1 MIKLP
6 HPRLHQLLTLLH
18 AEPLPQEE
26 LARRL
31 NVSTRTVR
39 TDVAT
44 LNELIATRGAHLI
57 HQRGSG
63 YQLKIY
69 NQELFEA
76 LLAAQEQESG
86 LPRTSRERVLHL
98 QILLLTAEQGIKL
111 DELADTWYLSRA
123 ALQGDM
129 AEVRER
135 LAHFGL
141 AIDSKPRQG
150 MRIQGGE
157 TAIRACLTQLLYQE
171 LLHSNPLQSLLP
183 NLCPSKTLEV
193 VGNHI
198 HEQLGRHQLRLA
210 DESLQQ
216 LAIYC
221 AVALLRQA
229 AGHELHQFT
238 SEDLTA
244 PLLAV
249 ARDIYGELPTLTPPG
264 EEEIAS
270 LAIQIQARLT
280 ADAPQLSPAM
290 AAESEQLVEHLL
302 TYIHQH
308 YPYDLRGDLQLRADL
323 QTHISAMLLRVKYQ
337 IGSHN
342 PLADHIKQY
351 YPLAYDITL
360 AAISE
365 WIRQTP
371 CRLTHH
377 EIGYLVIH
385 IGVGLER
392 HYDIGYTRRPQALLL
407 CDAGNATFRVLEARI
422 KREYPQ
428 LQLTML
434 ESVRDYEGLARIEQ
448 DFVISTVKAG
458 EKNVPVV
465 QVAPFPTQYQLEQLG
480 KLVLVDRTRPYLLDK
495 YFDADHFMVVA
506 EPLSQAALF
515 DRICSQLEAEDLVE
529 RGFRGSLQERERI
542 VSTMLGDGIALPHS
556 LGLLARRTLVY
567 TVLAPQGIDWGNGEI
582 ATLVFVL
589 AIAKADYEEA
599 MGLYDLFLALM
610 NEKASRSLLACRDY
624 AAFKALARSAP

>member
-1 MIKLP
+1 MTKLP
-6 HPRLHQLLTLLH
+6 HPRLHQLLTQLH
-18 AEPLPQEE
+18 AEALPQEE

-44 LNELIATRGAHLI
+44 LNELIATHGAHLI

-69 NQELFEA
+69 NQGLFDE
-76 LLAAQEQESG
+76 LLAAQEQETS

-98 QILLLTAEQGIKL
+98 QLLLLTAEQGIKL

-135 LAHFGL
+135 LTHFGL
-141 AIDSKPRQG
+141 SIESKPRLG
-150 MRIQGGE
+150 MRIQGEE
-157 TAIRACLTQLLYQE
+157 TAIRACLTQLLYREQTRN
-171 LLHSNPLQSLLP
+171 SPLQGLLP
-183 NLCPSKTLEV
+183 NLCPSKTLEII
-193 VGNHI
+193 GNRI
-198 HEQLGRHQLRLA
+198 HAQLGRHQLRLA

-216 LAIYC
+216 LTIYC

-229 AGHELHQFT
+229 AGHELLTFS

-244 PLLAV
+244 PLTAV
-249 ARDIYGELPTLTPPG
+249 ARDIYGELPTLTRPG
-264 EEEIAS
+264 EPEVNG
-270 LAIQIQARLT
+270 LAIQIQARLIT
-280 ADAPQLSPAM
+280 DTPQLSPAM
-290 AAESEQLVEHLL
+290 AAESAQLVEHLL
-302 TYIHQH
+302 EYIHQH
-308 YPYDLRGDLQLRADL
+308 YPYDLRHDSQLHNDLLA
-323 QTHISAMLLRVKYQ
+323 HISAMLLRIKYQ

-365 WIRQTP
+365 WIKQTP
-371 CRLTHH
+371 YHLTHH

-392 HYDIGYTRRPQALLL
+392 HYDIGYSRPSQALLL

-428 LQLTML
+428 LQLTSL

-448 DFVISTVKAG
+448 DFVISTVKVS

-465 QVAPFPTQYQLEQLG
+465 QVTPFPAQYQLEQLG

-495 YFDADHFMVVA
+495 YFDADHFMVVT

-515 DRICSQLEAEDLVE
+515 DRICSQLEVEDLVE
-529 RGFRGSLQERERI
+529 NGFRGSLQEREHI

-567 TVLAPQGIDWGNGEI
+567 TVLAPQGIDWGNGET
-582 ATLVFVL
+582 ATLIFLL

-599 MGLYDLFLALM
+599 MGLYDLFLTLM
-610 NEKASRSLLACRDY
+610 NEKASKNLLACRSF
-624 AAFKALARSAP
+624 AGFKALARTGS

>member
-1 MIKLP
+1 MTKLP
-6 HPRLHQLLTLLH
+6 HPRLQQLLALLH

-44 LNELIATRGAHLI
+44 LNELITTRGAHLI

-69 NQELFEA
+69 IQELFEA

-141 AIDSKPRQG
+141 IIDSKPRVG
-150 MRIQGGE
+150 MRIAGSE
-157 TAIRACLTQLLYQE
+157 MAIRACLTQLLCQE
-171 LLHSNPLQSLLP
+171 LLHQHPLQSLLP
-183 NLCPSKTLEV
+183 TLCPSKTLEV

-216 LAIYC
+216 VTVYC

-229 AGHELHQFT
+229 SGHELRQFASDDIT
-238 SEDLTA
+238 P
-244 PLLAV
+244 PLAVV

-264 EEEIAS
+264 EEEIAC

-302 TYIHQH
+302 AYIHQH

-371 CRLTHH
+371 YRLTHH

-495 YFDADHFMVVA
+495 YFDADHFMVVT

-515 DRICSQLEAEDLVE
+515 DRICSQLETEDLVE
-529 RGFRGSLQERERI
+529 SGFRGSLQERERI

-567 TVLAPQGIDWGNGEI
+567 TVLAPQGIDWGNGES

-610 NEKASRSLLACRDY
+610 NEKASRSLLACRDF
-624 AAFKALARSAP
+624 AAFKTLARSAP

>member
-6 HPRLHQLLTLLH
+6 HPRLHQLLSQLH
-18 AEPLPQEE
+18 TQPLPQEE

-44 LNELIATRGAHLI
+44 LNELIANHGAHLV

-69 NQELFEA
+69 NQGLFDT
-76 LLAAQEQESG
+76 LMAAQGQDSG
-86 LPRTSRERVLHL
+86 LPRTSRERVVHL
-98 QILLLTAEQGIKL
+98 QILLLTAEQGVKL
-111 DELADTWYLSRA
+111 DDLADTWYLSRT

-129 AEVRER
+129 VEVREQ

-141 AIDSKPRQG
+141 TVESKPRVG
-150 MRIQGGE
+150 MRVQGGE
-157 TAIRACLTQLLYQE
+157 TAIRAGLTQLLGQE
-171 LLHSNPLQSLLP
+171 WASNHSLQSLLP
-183 NLCPSKTLEV
+183 TLCPSKTLEV

-198 HEQLGRHQLRLA
+198 HQQLSNHHLRLA
-210 DESLQQ
+210 DESLHQ
-216 LAIYC
+216 LTVYC
-221 AVALLRQA
+221 AVSLLRQA
-229 AGHELHQFT
+229 AGHDLQQF
-238 SEDLTA
+238 SCEDLT
-244 PLLAV
+244 PSLLAV
-249 ARDIYGELPTLTPPG
+249 ARDIYGVMPTLTPPN
-264 EEEIAS
+264 EAEIAC

-280 ADAPQLSPAM
+280 TDATQLSPAT
-290 AAESEQLVEHLL
+290 AAESRQLVEHLL
-302 TYIHQH
+302 AYIHQH

-365 WIRQTP
+365 WIKQTP
-371 CRLTHH
+371 YRLTHH

-392 HYDIGYTRRPQALLL
+392 HYDIGYTRRPQALLI
-407 CDAGNATFRVLEARI
+407 CDAGNATFRALEARI
-422 KREYPQ
+422 SREYPQ

-434 ESVRDYEGLARIEQ
+434 ESVRDYEVLAQIEQ
-448 DFVISTVKAG
+448 DFVISTVNVS
-458 EKNVPVV
+458 EKTAPVV
-465 QVAPFPTQYQLEQLG
+465 QLDPFPTQYQLEQLG
-480 KLVLVDRTRPYLLDK
+480 KLVLIDRTRPYMLDK
-495 YFDADHFMVVA
+495 YFDADHFMVVE
-506 EPLSQAALF
+506 EPLTQAALF
-515 DRICSQLEAEDLVE
+515 ARICDQLESEELVE
-529 RGFRGSLQERERI
+529 CGFRASLQERERI
-542 VSTMLGDGIALPHS
+542 VSTLLGDGIALPHS

-567 TVLAPQGIDWGNGEI
+567 TVLAPQGIDWGNGETASLI
-582 ATLVFVL
+582 FLL
-589 AIAKADYEEA
+589 AISKADYEEA

-610 NEKASRSLLACRDY
+610 NEKASKHLLACHDF
-624 AAFKALARSAP
+624 ASFKTLARAAP

>member
-6 HPRLHQLLTLLH
+6 HPRLHQLLTQLH
-18 AEPLPQEE
+18 AAPLPQEE

-44 LNELIATRGAHLI
+44 LNELIANHGAHLI

-69 NQELFEA
+69 NQGLFDR
-76 LLAAQEQESG
+76 LLAAQEQECT

-111 DELADTWYLSRA
+111 DDLADTWYLSRT

-129 AEVRER
+129 AEVREQLGHFR
-135 LAHFGL
+135 LSVE
-141 AIDSKPRQG
+141 SKPRQG
-150 MRIQGGE
+150 MRIQGCE

-171 LLHSNPLQSLLP
+171 LLHSTQLQSLLP
-183 NLCPSKTLEV
+183 NICPSKTMEV

-198 HEQLGRHQLRLA
+198 HAQLARYQLRLA

-216 LAIYC
+216 LTIYC

-229 AGHELHQFT
+229 SGHELHQFT
-238 SEDLTA
+238 SEDLTT
-244 PLLAV
+244 PLLEA
-249 ARDIYGELPTLTPPG
+249 ARDIYTELPTLTSPTDG
-264 EEEIAS
+264 EIAS
-270 LAIQIQARLT
+270 LAIQIQARLM
-280 ADAPQLSPAM
+280 ADSPSLSPVM
-290 AAESEQLVEHLL
+290 AVESEQLVTHLL

-308 YPYDLRGDLQLRADL
+308 YPYDLRGDQQLRADL
-323 QTHISAMLLRVKYQ
+323 QSHISAMLLRVKYQ

-365 WIRQTP
+365 WFKQTP
-371 CRLTHH
+371 YRLTHH

-392 HYDIGYTRRPQALLL
+392 NYDIGYTRRPQALLL
-407 CDAGNATFRVLEARI
+407 CDSGNATFRVLEARI
-422 KREYPQ
+422 RREYPQ
-428 LQLTML
+428 LQLTTL
-434 ESVRDYEGLARIEQ
+434 ESVRDYEGLAHIEQ
-448 DFVISTVKAG
+448 DFVISTVKVS
-458 EKNVPVV
+458 EKGGPVV
-465 QVAPFPTQYQLEQLG
+465 QVDPFPTQYQLEQLG
-480 KLVLVDRTRPYLLDK
+480 KLVLIDRTRPYMLDK
-495 YFDADHFMVVA
+495 YFDANHFMVVS
-506 EPLSQAALF
+506 EPLSQHQLF
-515 DRICSQLEAEDLVE
+515 TQVCDQLEDEGLVE
-529 RGFRGSLQERERI
+529 QDFRTSLQERESI
-542 VSTMLGDGIALPHS
+542 VSTMLGEGIALPHS

-567 TVLAPQGIDWGNGEI
+567 TVLAPQGIEWGNGEV
-582 ATLVFVL
+582 ATLIFVL
-589 AIAKADYEEA
+589 AISKADYEEA

-610 NEKASRSLLACRDY
+610 NEKANRNLLACRDF
-624 AAFKALARSAP
+624 ASFKALARTGS

>member
-6 HPRLHQLLTLLH
+6 HPRLHQLLTQLH

-44 LNELIATRGAHLI
+44 LNELIATHGAHLI

-69 NQELFEA
+69 NQGLFDG
-76 LLAAQEQESG
+76 LLAAQEQESA

-111 DELADTWYLSRA
+111 DDLADTWYLSRT

-129 AEVRER
+129 AEVREQLGHFR
-135 LAHFGL
+135 LGVE
-141 AIDSKPRQG
+141 SKPRLG
-150 MRIQGGE
+150 MRIHGDE

-171 LLHSNPLQSLLP
+171 LLHNTQLQSLLP
-183 NLCPSKTLEV
+183 NLCPSKTMEV

-198 HEQLGRHQLRLA
+198 HAQLARHQLRLA

-216 LAIYC
+216 LTIYC

-229 AGHELHQFT
+229 SGHDLHHFA
-238 SEDLTA
+238 SEDLTTQ
-244 PLLAV
+244 LLAV
-249 ARDIYGELPTLTPPG
+249 ARDIYAELPTLTPPTDD
-264 EEEIAS
+264 EIAG
-270 LAIQIQARLT
+270 LAIQIQARLI
-280 ADAPQLSPAM
+280 ADSPSLSPAM
-290 AAESEQLVEHLL
+290 AAESAQLVEHLL
-302 TYIHQH
+302 CYIHQH
-308 YPYDLRGDLQLRADL
+308 YPYDLRGDQQLRADL
-323 QTHISAMLLRVKYQ
+323 QSHISAMLLRVKYQ
-337 IGSHN
+337 IGNHN

-360 AAISE
+360 AAISA
-365 WIRQTP
+365 WIKQTP
-371 CRLTHH
+371 YRLTHH

-422 KREYPQ
+422 RREYPQ

-434 ESVRDYEGLARIEQ
+434 ESVRDYEGLAQIEQ
-448 DFVISTVKAG
+448 DFVISTIKVN
-458 EKNVPVV
+458 EKSAPVV
-465 QVAPFPTQYQLEQLG
+465 QVDPFPTQYQLEQLG
-480 KLVLVDRTRPYLLDK
+480 KLVLIDRTRPYMLDK
-495 YFDADHFMVVA
+495 YFDADHFMVVN
-506 EPLSQAALF
+506 EPLSQRQLF
-515 DRICSQLEAEDLVE
+515 ARVCDQLEHEGLVE
-529 RGFRGSLQERERI
+529 QDFRASLQERESI
-542 VSTMLGDGIALPHS
+542 VSTMLGEGIALPHS

-567 TVLAPQGIDWGNGEI
+567 TVLAPQGIDWDNGEI
-582 ATLVFVL
+582 ATLIFVL
-589 AIAKADYEEA
+589 AISKADYEEA

-610 NEKASRSLLACRDY
+610 NEKASKNLLAFRDF
-624 AAFKALARSAP
+624 ASFKALARTGS

>member
-1 MIKLP
+1 MTKLP
-6 HPRLHQLLTLLH
+6 HPRLHQLLTQLH

-44 LNELIATRGAHLI
+44 LNELIATHGAHLI

-69 NQELFEA
+69 NQGLFDE
-76 LLAAQEQESG
+76 LLAAQEQESS

-141 AIDSKPRQG
+141 LIDSKPRLG

-171 LLHSNPLQSLLP
+171 LLHNNQLQSLLP

-198 HEQLGRHQLRLA
+198 HAQLSRHQLRLA

-216 LAIYC
+216 LTIYC

-229 AGHELHQFT
+229 AGHELRQFA
-238 SEDLTA
+238 SEDITETLA
-244 PLLAV
+244 AV
-249 ARDIYGELPTLTPPG
+249 ASDIYAELPTLMPPG
-264 EEEIAS
+264 EEEIAC

-280 ADAPQLSPAM
+280 ADTPRLSPAM

-302 TYIHQH
+302 AYIHQH
-308 YPYDLRGDLQLRADL
+308 YPYDLRDDLQLRADL

-365 WIRQTP
+365 WIKQTP
-371 CRLTHH
+371 YRLTHH

-407 CDAGNATFRVLEARI
+407 CDAGNATFRVLEVRI

-428 LQLTML
+428 LQLASL
-434 ESVRDYEGLARIEQ
+434 ESVRDYEGLTRIEQ
-448 DFVISTVKAG
+448 DFVISTVKVS

-480 KLVLVDRTRPYLLDK
+480 KLVLIDRTRPYLLDK
-495 YFDADHFMVVA
+495 YFDADHFMVVN
-506 EPLSQAALF
+506 EPLNQSQLF
-515 DRICSQLEAEDLVE
+515 ARICDQLEQEDLVE
-529 RGFRGSLQERERI
+529 AGFRSSLHERERI
-542 VSTMLGDGIALPHS
+542 VSTLLGEGIALPHS

-567 TVLAPQGIDWGNGEI
+567 TVLAPQGIDWGNGET
-582 ATLVFVL
+582 ATLIFVL
-589 AIAKADYEEA
+589 AISKADYEEA

-610 NEKASRSLLACRDY
+610 NEKASKNLLACRDF
-624 AAFKALARSAP
+624 ASFKGLARTGS

>member
-1 MIKLP
+1 MTKLP

-44 LNELIATRGAHLI
+44 LNELIATHGAHLI
-57 HQRGSG
+57 HQRGCG

-69 NQELFEA
+69 NQGLFDE
-76 LLAAQEQESG
+76 LLAAQEQESS

-98 QILLLTAEQGIKL
+98 QLLLLTAEQGIKL

-141 AIDSKPRQG
+141 NIDSKPRLG
-150 MRIQGGE
+150 MRIQGEE
-157 TAIRACLTQLLYQE
+157 TAIRACLTQLLYREQTRN
-171 LLHSNPLQSLLP
+171 HPLQGLLP
-183 NLCPSKTLEV
+183 NLCPSKTREV
-193 VGNHI
+193 IGNRI
-198 HEQLGRHQLRLA
+198 HAQLGHHQLRLA

-216 LAIYC
+216 LTIYC

-229 AGHELHQFT
+229 SGHELLAFC

-244 PLLAV
+244 PLTAV
-249 ARDIYGELPTLTPPG
+249 ARDIYEELPTLMPPG
-264 EEEIAS
+264 DPEVSA
-270 LAIQIQARLT
+270 LAIQIQARLI
-280 ADAPQLSPAM
+280 ADTPHLSAAM
-290 AAESEQLVEHLL
+290 AAESAQLVEHLL
-302 TYIHQH
+302 DYIHQH
-308 YPYDLRGDLQLRADL
+308 YPYDLRHDGQLRADL
-323 QTHISAMLLRVKYQ
+323 LTHISAMLLRIKYQ
-337 IGSHN
+337 VGSHN

-360 AAISE
+360 AAISQ

-371 CRLTHH
+371 YHLTHH

-392 HYDIGYTRRPQALLL
+392 HHDIGYSRPPQALLL

-428 LQLTML
+428 LQLTSL
-434 ESVRDYEGLARIEQ
+434 ESVRDYEGLGRIEQ
-448 DFVISTVKAG
+448 DFVISTVKVS

-465 QVAPFPTQYQLEQLG
+465 QMAPFPTQYQLEQLG
-480 KLVLVDRTRPYLLDK
+480 KLVLIDRTRPYLVDK
-495 YFDADHFMVVA
+495 YFDADHFMVVS
-506 EPLSQAALF
+506 EPLSQAQLF
-515 DRICSQLEAEDLVE
+515 ARICDQLEAEELVE
-529 RGFRGSLQERERI
+529 SGFRNSLHEREHI

-567 TVLAPQGIDWGNGEI
+567 TVLAPQGIDWGNGET
-582 ATLVFVL
+582 ATLIFVL

-610 NEKASRSLLACRDY
+610 NEKASRNLLACRDF
-624 AAFKALARSAP
+624 AGFKALARAGS

>member
-6 HPRLHQLLTLLH
+6 HPRLQQLLTLLH

-63 YQLKIY
+63 YQLKLY
-69 NQELFEA
+69 NQGLFEA

-129 AEVRER
+129 TEVRER
-135 LAHFGL
+135 LTHFGL
-141 AIDSKPRQG
+141 AIDSRPRLG

-157 TAIRACLTQLLYQE
+157 TAIRACLTQLLCQE
-171 LLHSNPLQSLLP
+171 LLHRHPLQSLLP
-183 NLCPSKTLEV
+183 TICPSKTLEV

-216 LAIYC
+216 VTVYC

-229 AGHELHQFT
+229 SGHELRQFASDDIT
-238 SEDLTA
+238 P
-244 PLLAV
+244 PLAVV
-249 ARDIYGELPTLTPPG
+249 ARDIYAELPTLTSPG
-264 EEEIAS
+264 QEEIAC

-280 ADAPQLSPAM
+280 AETPLLSPAM
-290 AAESEQLVEHLL
+290 AAESEQLTAHLL
-302 TYIHQH
+302 GYIHQH
-308 YPYDLRGDLQLRADL
+308 YPYDLRGDPQLRADL
-323 QTHISAMLLRVKYQ
+323 QTHIGAMLLRVKYQ
-337 IGSHN
+337 I
-342 PLADHIKQY
+342 
-351 YPLAYDITL
+351 
-360 AAISE
+360 
-365 WIRQTP
+365 
-371 CRLTHH
+371 
-377 EIGYLVIH
+377 
-385 IGVGLER
+385 
-392 HYDIGYTRRPQALLL
+392 
-407 CDAGNATFRVLEARI
+407 
-422 KREYPQ
+422 
-428 LQLTML
+428 
-434 ESVRDYEGLARIEQ
+434 
-448 DFVISTVKAG
+448 
-458 EKNVPVV
+458 
-465 QVAPFPTQYQLEQLG
+465 
-480 KLVLVDRTRPYLLDK
+480 
-495 YFDADHFMVVA
+495 DADHFMVVT

-529 RGFRGSLQERERI
+529 SGFRGSLQERERI

-567 TVLAPQGIDWGNGEI
+567 TVLAPQGIDWGNGES
-582 ATLVFVL
+582 ATLIFVL

-610 NEKASRSLLACRDY
+610 NEKARRSLLACRDF

>member
-1 MIKLP
+1 MTKLP
-6 HPRLHQLLTLLH
+6 HPRLQQLLALLH

-69 NQELFEA
+69 NQGLFDA
-76 LLAAQEQESG
+76 LLAAQGQESP

-98 QILLLTAEQGIKL
+98 QVLLLTAEQGIKL

-129 AEVRER
+129 TEVRER

-141 AIDSKPRQG
+141 TIDSKPRVG
-150 MRIQGGE
+150 MRIAGSE
-157 TAIRACLTQLLYQE
+157 MAIRACLTQLLCQE
-171 LLHSNPLQSLLP
+171 LLHQHPLQSLLP
-183 NLCPSKTLEV
+183 TLCPSKTLEV

-216 LAIYC
+216 VIVYC
-221 AVALLRQA
+221 AVALLHQA
-229 AGHELHQFT
+229 SGHELRQFASDDIT
-238 SEDLTA
+238 P
-244 PLLAV
+244 PLAVV
-249 ARDIYGELPTLTPPG
+249 ARDIYAELPTLTSPG
-264 EEEIAS
+264 QEEIAC

-280 ADAPQLSPAM
+280 AETPLLSPAM
-290 AAESEQLVEHLL
+290 AAESEQLTAHLL
-302 TYIHQH
+302 GYIHQH
-308 YPYDLRGDLQLRADL
+308 YPYDLRGDPQLRADL
-323 QTHISAMLLRVKYQ
+323 QTHIGAMLLRVKYQ

-371 CRLTHH
+371 YRLTHH

-422 KREYPQ
+422 RREYPQ
-428 LQLTML
+428 LQLTTL

-448 DFVISTVKAG
+448 DFVISTLKVS
-458 EKNVPVV
+458 EKNAPVV
-465 QVAPFPTQYQLEQLG
+465 QVSPFPTQYQLEQLG

-495 YFDADHFMVVA
+495 YFDADHFMVLD
-506 EPLSQAALF
+506 EPISQGVLF
-515 DRICSQLEAEDLVE
+515 DRICSQLEAEDLVQS
-529 RGFRGSLQERERI
+529 GFRGSLQERERI
-542 VSTMLGDGIALPHS
+542 VSTLLGDGIALPHS

-567 TVLAPQGIDWGNGEI
+567 TVLAPQGIDWGNGES
-582 ATLVFVL
+582 ATLIFVL

-610 NEKASRSLLACRDY
+610 NEKASRSLLACRDF
-624 AAFKALARSAP
+624 AAFKTLARSAP

>member
-1 MIKLP
+1 
-6 HPRLHQLLTLLH
+6 
-18 AEPLPQEE
+18 
-26 LARRL
+26 
-31 NVSTRTVR
+31 
-39 TDVAT
+39 
-44 LNELIATRGAHLI
+44 
-57 HQRGSG
+57 
-63 YQLKIY
+63 
-69 NQELFEA
+69 A
-76 LLAAQEQESG
+76 LLAAQGQDSG

-129 AEVRER
+129 AEVREQLSHFR
-135 LAHFGL
+135 LSVE
-141 AIDSKPRQG
+141 SKPRLG
-150 MRIQGGE
+150 MRIQGEE

-171 LLHSNPLQSLLP
+171 LLHNNQLQTLLP
-183 NLCPSKTLEV
+183 NLCPSKTMEV

-198 HEQLGRHQLRLA
+198 HAQLARHQLRLA

-229 AGHELHQFT
+229 SGHELRHFA
-238 SEDLTA
+238 SEDLTL

-249 ARDIYGELPTLTPPG
+249 SRDIYAVLPTLTPPV
-264 EEEIAS
+264 EDEIAG
-270 LAIQIQARLT
+270 LAIQIQARLI
-280 ADAPQLSPAM
+280 ADTPQLSPAM

-308 YPYDLRGDLQLRADL
+308 YPYDLRDDQQLRADL

-337 IGSHN
+337 IGNHN

-365 WIRQTP
+365 WIKQTP
-371 CRLTHH
+371 YRLTHH

-428 LQLTML
+428 LQLTTL
-434 ESVRDYEGLARIEQ
+434 ESVRDYEGLAQIAQ
-448 DFVISTVKAG
+448 DFVISTVKVN
-458 EKNVPVV
+458 EKNAPVV
-465 QVAPFPTQYQLEQLG
+465 LVAPFPTQYQLEQLG
-480 KLVLVDRTRPYLLDK
+480 KLVLIDRTRPYMLDK
-495 YFDADHFMVVA
+495 YFDADHFMVVK
-506 EPLSQAALF
+506 EPLTQAELF
-515 DRICSQLEAEDLVE
+515 ARICDQLEAEDLVE
-529 RGFRGSLQERERI
+529 SGFRASLQERERI
-542 VSTMLGDGIALPHS
+542 VSTMLGEGIALPHS
-556 LGLLARRTLVY
+556 
-567 TVLAPQGIDWGNGEI
+567 
-582 ATLVFVL
+582 
-589 AIAKADYEEA
+589 
-599 MGLYDLFLALM
+599 
-610 NEKASRSLLACRDY
+610 
-624 AAFKALARSAP
+624 

>member
-1 MIKLP
+1 MTKLP

-44 LNELIATRGAHLI
+44 LNELIATHGGHLI
-57 HQRGSG
+57 HQRGCG

-69 NQELFEA
+69 NQGLFDE
-76 LLAAQEQESG
+76 LLAAQEQESS

-98 QILLLTAEQGIKL
+98 QLLLLTAEQGIKL

-141 AIDSKPRQG
+141 GIDSKPRLG
-150 MRIQGGE
+150 MRIQGEE
-157 TAIRACLTQLLYQE
+157 TAIRACLTQLLYREQTRN
-171 LLHSNPLQSLLP
+171 HPLQGLLP
-183 NLCPSKTLEV
+183 NLCPSKTREV
-193 VGNHI
+193 IGNRI
-198 HEQLGRHQLRLA
+198 HAQLGHHQLRLA

-216 LAIYC
+216 LTIYC

-229 AGHELHQFT
+229 AGHELLAFS

-244 PLLAV
+244 PLAAV
-249 ARDIYGELPTLTPPG
+249 ARDIYAELPTLTPPG
-264 EEEIAS
+264 EQEIIC
-270 LAIQIQARLT
+270 LAIQIQARLI
-280 ADAPQLSPAM
+280 ADTPQLSPTM
-290 AAESEQLVEHLL
+290 AAESAQLVAHLL
-302 TYIHQH
+302 DYIHQH
-308 YPYDLRGDLQLRADL
+308 YPYDLRHDSQLHSDLL
-323 QTHISAMLLRVKYQ
+323 THISAMLLRIKYQ

-342 PLADHIKQY
+342 PLAEHIRQY

-365 WIRQTP
+365 WIKQTP
-371 CRLTHH
+371 YHLTHH

-392 HYDIGYTRRPQALLL
+392 HYDIGYSRPPQALLL

-428 LQLTML
+428 LQLSSL
-434 ESVRDYEGLARIEQ
+434 ESVRDYESLPRIAQ
-448 DFVISTVKAG
+448 DFVISTVKVS
-458 EKNVPVV
+458 EKNAPVV

-480 KLVLVDRTRPYLLDK
+480 KLVLIDRTRPYLLDK
-495 YFDADHFMVVA
+495 YFDAEHFMVVD
-506 EPLSQAALF
+506 EPLSQASLF
-515 DRICSQLEAEDLVE
+515 ARICDRLEREDLVE
-529 RGFRGSLQERERI
+529 EAFRGSLHERERI

-567 TVLAPQGIDWGNGEI
+567 TVLAPQGIEWGNGET
-582 ATLVFVL
+582 ATLIFAL

-610 NEKASRSLLACRDY
+610 NEKASKNLLACRDF
-624 AAFKALARSAP
+624 ASFKALARTGS

>member
-6 HPRLHQLLTLLH
+6 HPRLQQLLTLLH

-63 YQLKIY
+63 YQLKLY
-69 NQELFEA
+69 NQGLFEA

-129 AEVRER
+129 TEVRER

-141 AIDSKPRQG
+141 AIDSRPRLG

-157 TAIRACLTQLLYQE
+157 TAIRACLTQLLCQE
-171 LLHSNPLQSLLP
+171 LLHRHPLQSLLP
-183 NLCPSKTLEV
+183 TICPSKTLEV

-216 LAIYC
+216 VTVYC

-229 AGHELHQFT
+229 SGHELRQFASDDIT
-238 SEDLTA
+238 PALA
-244 PLLAV
+244 AV
-249 ARDIYGELPTLTPPG
+249 ARDIYAELPTLTPPG
-264 EEEIAS
+264 QEEIAF

-280 ADAPQLSPAM
+280 AETPLLSPAM
-290 AAESEQLVEHLL
+290 AAEIEQLVVHLL
-302 TYIHQH
+302 DYIHQH
-308 YPYDLRGDLQLRADL
+308 YPYDLRGDPQLRADL
-323 QTHISAMLLRVKYQ
+323 QTHIGAMLLRVKYQ

-371 CRLTHH
+371 YRLTHH

-392 HYDIGYTRRPQALLL
+392 HHDIGYTRRPQALLL

-422 KREYPQ
+422 RREYPQ
-428 LQLTML
+428 LQLTTL
-434 ESVRDYEGLARIEQ
+434 ESVRDYEGLMRVEQ
-448 DFVISTVKAG
+448 DFVISTVKVS
-458 EKNVPVV
+458 EKNAPVV

-495 YFDADHFMVVA
+495 YFDADHFMVLD

-529 RGFRGSLQERERI
+529 TGFRGSLQERERI
-542 VSTMLGDGIALPHS
+542 VSTLLGDGIALPHS

-567 TVLAPQGIDWGNGEI
+567 TVLAPQGGVT
-582 ATLVFVL
+582 AR
-589 AIAKADYEEA
+589 
-599 MGLYDLFLALM
+599 ALPSSSCWPSPRRIM
-610 NEKASRSLLACRDY
+610 RKPWDFMIC
-624 AAFKALARSAP
+624 FWH

>member
-1 MIKLP
+1 MTKLP
-6 HPRLHQLLTLLH
+6 HPRLHQLLTQLH
-18 AEPLPQEE
+18 AEALPQEE

-44 LNELIATRGAHLI
+44 LNELIATHGAHLI

-69 NQELFEA
+69 NQGLFDE
-76 LLAAQEQESG
+76 LLAAQEQEAS

-98 QILLLTAEQGIKL
+98 QLLLLTAEQGIKL

-135 LAHFGL
+135 LIHFGL
-141 AIDSKPRQG
+141 NIDSKPRLG
-150 MRIQGGE
+150 MRIQGEE
-157 TAIRACLTQLLYQE
+157 TAIRACLTQLLYREQ
-171 LLHSNPLQSLLP
+171 SRNSPLQGLLP

-193 VGNHI
+193 IGNRI
-198 HEQLGRHQLRLA
+198 HAQLGRHQLRLA

-216 LAIYC
+216 LTIYC

-229 AGHELHQFT
+229 AGHELLTFS

-244 PLLAV
+244 PLTAV
-249 ARDIYGELPTLTPPG
+249 ARDIYDELPTLTAPG
-264 EEEIAS
+264 EPELLC
-270 LAIQIQARLT
+270 LAIQIQARLI
-280 ADAPQLSPAM
+280 ADTPQLSPTM
-290 AAESEQLVEHLL
+290 TAESAHLVAHLL
-302 TYIHQH
+302 DYIHEH
-308 YPYDLRGDLQLRADL
+308 YPYDLRHDDQLHADL
-323 QTHISAMLLRVKYQ
+323 LTHISAMLLRIKYQ
-337 IGSHN
+337 IGTDN

-371 CRLTHH
+371 YHLTHH

-392 HYDIGYTRRPQALLL
+392 HYDIGYSRPPQALLL

-428 LQLTML
+428 LQLTSL
-434 ESVRDYEGLARIEQ
+434 ESVRDYEGLSRIEQ
-448 DFVISTVKAG
+448 DFVISTVKVS

-465 QVAPFPTQYQLEQLG
+465 QVAPFPAQYQLEQLG

-495 YFDADHFMVVA
+495 YFDADHFMVID
-506 EPLSQAALF
+506 EPISQSALF
-515 DRICSQLEAEDLVE
+515 TRVCDQLEREEQVE
-529 RGFRGSLQERERI
+529 TGFRGSLQERERI

-567 TVLAPQGIDWGNGEI
+567 TVLAPQGIDWGNGET
-582 ATLVFVL
+582 ATLIFLL

-610 NEKASRSLLACRDY
+610 NEKASKNLLACRSF
-624 AAFKALARSAP
+624 AGFKALARTGA

>member
-6 HPRLHQLLTLLH
+6 HPRLHQLLTQLH

-44 LNELIATRGAHLI
+44 LNELIATQGAHLI
-57 HQRGSG
+57 HQRGTG

-69 NQELFEA
+69 NQGLFDA
-76 LLAAQEQESG
+76 LLAAQEQESS

-129 AEVRER
+129 AQVRER

-141 AIDSKPRQG
+141 TIESKPRLG
-150 MRIQGGE
+150 MRIQGSE
-157 TAIRACLTQLLYQE
+157 TAIRACLTQLLCQE
-171 LLHSNPLQSLLP
+171 LLHNHPLQSLLP
-183 NLCPSKTLEV
+183 TLCPSKTLEV

-198 HEQLGRHQLRLA
+198 HDQLGRHQLRLA

-229 AGHELHQFT
+229 AGHELRQFASDDIT
-238 SEDLTA
+238 QTLA
-244 PLLAV
+244 AV
-249 ARDIYGELPTLTPPG
+249 ARDIYAELPTLTPPG
-264 EEEIAS
+264 EEEIAC

-280 ADAPQLSPAM
+280 ADTPQLSPAM

-308 YPYDLRGDLQLRADL
+308 YPYDLRADPQLRADL
-323 QTHISAMLLRVKYQ
+323 QTHIGAMLLRVKYQ

-371 CRLTHH
+371 YRLTHH

-392 HYDIGYTRRPQALLL
+392 HYDIGYTRRPQAMLL

-422 KREYPQ
+422 RREYPQ
-428 LQLTML
+428 LQLTTL
-434 ESVRDYEGLARIEQ
+434 ESVRDYEGLARVEQ
-448 DFVISTVKAG
+448 DFVISTLKVS

-480 KLVLVDRTRPYLLDK
+480 KLVLIDRTRPYLLDK
-495 YFDADHFMVVA
+495 YFDADHFMVLD

-515 DRICSQLEAEDLVE
+515 DRICSQLESEDLVE
-529 RGFRGSLQERERI
+529 SGFRGSLQERERI
-542 VSTMLGDGIALPHS
+542 VSTLLGEGIALPHS

-567 TVLAPQGIDWGNGEI
+567 TVLAPQGIDWGNGET
-582 ATLVFVL
+582 ATLIFVL
-589 AIAKADYEEA
+589 AISKADYEEA

-610 NEKASRSLLACRDY
+610 NEKASRALLACRDFCD
-624 AAFKALARSAP
+624 FKALARAGS

>member
-1 MIKLP
+1 MLKLP
-6 HPRLHQLLTLLH
+6 HPRLHQLLTQLH
-18 AEPLPQEE
+18 AEPMPQEE

-44 LNELIATRGAHLI
+44 LNELIATHGGHLI

-69 NQELFEA
+69 NQGLFDA

-98 QILLLTAEQGIKL
+98 QLLLLTAEQGIKL
-111 DELADTWYLSRA
+111 EELAETWYLSRA

-129 AEVRER
+129 AQVRER

-141 AIDSKPRQG
+141 NIDSKPRLG
-150 MRIQGGE
+150 MRIQGEE
-157 TAIRACLTQLLYQE
+157 TAIRACLTQLLYREQTR
-171 LLHSNPLQSLLP
+171 NGPLQGLLP

-193 VGNHI
+193 IGNRI
-198 HEQLGRHQLRLA
+198 HAQLGRHQLRLA

-216 LAIYC
+216 LTIYC

-229 AGHELHQFT
+229 SGHELLTFC

-244 PLLAV
+244 PLKAV
-249 ARDIYGELPTLTPPG
+249 ARDIYEELPTLTPQG
-264 EEEIAS
+264 EPEVSA
-270 LAIQIQARLT
+270 LAIQIQARLI
-280 ADAPQLSPAM
+280 ADTPHLSAAM
-290 AAESEQLVEHLL
+290 AAESAQLVEHLL
-302 TYIHQH
+302 DYIHQH
-308 YPYDLRGDLQLRADL
+308 YPYDLRHDGQLRADL
-323 QTHISAMLLRVKYQ
+323 LTHISAMLLRIKYQ
-337 IGSHN
+337 VGSHN

-360 AAISE
+360 AAISQ

-371 CRLTHH
+371 YHLTHH

-392 HYDIGYTRRPQALLL
+392 HHDIGYSRPPQALLL

-428 LQLTML
+428 LQLTSL
-434 ESVRDYEGLARIEQ
+434 ESVRDYEGLGRIEQ
-448 DFVISTVKAG
+448 DFVISTVKVS

-465 QVAPFPTQYQLEQLG
+465 QMAPFPTQYQLEQLG
-480 KLVLVDRTRPYLLDK
+480 KLVLIDRTRPYLVDK
-495 YFDADHFMVVA
+495 YFDADHFMVVS
-506 EPLSQAALF
+506 EPLSQAQLF
-515 DRICSQLEAEDLVE
+515 ARICDQLEAEELVE
-529 RGFRGSLQERERI
+529 SGFRNSLHEREHI

-567 TVLAPQGIDWGNGEI
+567 TVLAPQGIDWGNGET
-582 ATLVFVL
+582 ATLIFVL

-610 NEKASRSLLACRDY
+610 NEKASRNLLACRDF
-624 AAFKALARSAP
+624 AGFKALARAGS

>member
-6 HPRLHQLLTLLH
+6 HPRLHQLLIQLH

-44 LNELIATRGAHLI
+44 LNELIATHGAHLI

-69 NQELFEA
+69 NQGLFEA
-76 LLAAQEQESG
+76 LLAAQGQDSG

-129 AEVRER
+129 AEVREQLSHFR
-135 LAHFGL
+135 LSVE
-141 AIDSKPRQG
+141 SKPRLG
-150 MRIQGGE
+150 MRIQGEE

-171 LLHSNPLQSLLP
+171 LLHNNQLQTLLP
-183 NLCPSKTLEV
+183 NLCPSKTMEV

-198 HEQLGRHQLRLA
+198 HAQLARHQLRLA

-216 LAIYC
+216 LTIYC

-229 AGHELHQFT
+229 SGHELRHFA
-238 SEDLTA
+238 SEDLTL

-249 ARDIYGELPTLTPPG
+249 SRDIYAVLPTLTPPV
-264 EEEIAS
+264 EDEIAG
-270 LAIQIQARLT
+270 LGIQIQARLI
-280 ADAPQLSPAM
+280 ADTPQLSPAM

-302 TYIHQH
+302 AYIHQH
-308 YPYDLRGDLQLRADL
+308 YPYDLRGDQQLRADL
-323 QTHISAMLLRVKYQ
+323 QTHISTMLLRVKYQ
-337 IGSHN
+337 IGNHN

-365 WIRQTP
+365 WIKQTP
-371 CRLTHH
+371 YRLTHH

-428 LQLTML
+428 LQLTTL
-434 ESVRDYEGLARIEQ
+434 ESVRDYEGLAQIAQ
-448 DFVISTVKAG
+448 DFVISTVKVN
-458 EKNVPVV
+458 EKNAPVV
-465 QVAPFPTQYQLEQLG
+465 LVAPS
-480 KLVLVDRTRPYLLDK
+480 RPNT
-495 YFDADHFMVVA
+495 
-506 EPLSQAALF
+506 SW
-515 DRICSQLEAEDLVE
+515 S
-529 RGFRGSLQERERI
+529 SL
-542 VSTMLGDGIALPHS
+542 
-556 LGLLARRTLVY
+556 
-567 TVLAPQGIDWGNGEI
+567 
-582 ATLVFVL
+582 
-589 AIAKADYEEA
+589 
-599 MGLYDLFLALM
+599 
-610 NEKASRSLLACRDY
+610 ASWC
-624 AAFKALARSAP
+624 

>member
-6 HPRLHQLLTLLH
+6 HPRLHQLLIQLH

-44 LNELIATRGAHLI
+44 LNELIATHGAHLI

-69 NQELFEA
+69 NQGLFEA
-76 LLAAQEQESG
+76 LLAAQGQDSG

-129 AEVRER
+129 AEVREQLSHFR
-135 LAHFGL
+135 LSVE
-141 AIDSKPRQG
+141 SKPRLG
-150 MRIQGGE
+150 MRIQGEE

-171 LLHSNPLQSLLP
+171 LLHNNQLQTLLP
-183 NLCPSKTLEV
+183 NLCPSKTMEV

-198 HEQLGRHQLRLA
+198 HAQLARHQLRLA

-229 AGHELHQFT
+229 SGHELRHFA
-238 SEDLTA
+238 SEDLTL

-249 ARDIYGELPTLTPPG
+249 SRDIYAVLPTLTPPV
-264 EEEIAS
+264 EDEIAG
-270 LAIQIQARLT
+270 LAIQIQARLI

-308 YPYDLRGDLQLRADL
+308 YPYDLRGDQQLR
-323 QTHISAMLLRVKYQ
+323 
-337 IGSHN
+337 
-342 PLADHIKQY
+342 ADHIKQY

-365 WIRQTP
+365 WIKQTP
-371 CRLTHH
+371 YRLTHH

-428 LQLTML
+428 LQLTTL
-434 ESVRDYEGLARIEQ
+434 ESVRDYEGLAQIAQ
-448 DFVISTVKAG
+448 DFVISTVKVN
-458 EKNVPVV
+458 EKNAPVV
-465 QVAPFPTQYQLEQLG
+465 LVAPFPTQYQLEQLG
-480 KLVLVDRTRPYLLDK
+480 KLVLIDRTRPYMLDK
-495 YFDADHFMVVA
+495 YFDADHFMVVK
-506 EPLSQAALF
+506 EPLTQAELF
-515 DRICSQLEAEDLVE
+515 ARICDQLEAEDLVE
-529 RGFRGSLQERERI
+529 SGFRASLQERERI
-542 VSTMLGDGIALPHS
+542 VSTMLGEGIALPHS

-582 ATLVFVL
+582 ATLIFVL
-589 AIAKADYEEA
+589 AISKADYEEA

-610 NEKASRSLLACRDY
+610 NEKASRNLLACRDF
-624 AAFKALARSAP
+624 ASFKALARTGS

>member
-1 MIKLP
+1 MTKLS
-6 HPRLHQLLTLLH
+6 HPRLHQLLAQLQ
-18 AEPLPQEE
+18 AAPLPQEE

-44 LNELIATRGAHLI
+44 LNELIAAHGAHLI

-69 NQELFEA
+69 NQGLFNE
-76 LLAAQEQESG
+76 LLAAQEQEVS

-141 AIDSKPRQG
+141 TIDSKPRLG
-150 MRIQGGE
+150 MRIQGCE

-171 LLHSNPLQSLLP
+171 LLHNKQLQSLLP

-198 HEQLGRHQLRLA
+198 HAQLTRHQLRLV
-210 DESLQQ
+210 DENLQQ
-216 LAIYC
+216 LTIYC

-229 AGHELHQFT
+229 SGHELHQFT
-238 SEDLTA
+238 SEDLT
-244 PLLAV
+244 PQMLAA
-249 ARDIYGELPTLTPPG
+249 ARDIYSELPTLTLPV
-264 EEEIAS
+264 EEEIAC
-270 LAIQIQARLT
+270 LAIQIQARLI
-280 ADAPQLSPAM
+280 AEPLQLSAVM
-290 AAESEQLVEHLL
+290 ATESEQLVGHLL
-302 TYIHQH
+302 DYIHQH
-308 YPYDLRGDLQLRADL
+308 YPYDLRYDLQLRADL
-323 QTHISAMLLRVKYQ
+323 QTHICAMLLRVKYQ

-365 WIRQTP
+365 WIKQTP
-371 CRLTHH
+371 YRLTHH

-392 HYDIGYTRRPQALLL
+392 HYDIGYTRHPQALLL

-434 ESVRDYEGLARIEQ
+434 ESVRDYEGLGEVLQ
-448 DFVISTVKAG
+448 DFVISTVKVT
-458 EKNVPVV
+458 EKNAPVI

-480 KLVLVDRTRPYLLDK
+480 KLVLIDRTRPYMLDK
-495 YFDADHFMVVA
+495 YFDASHFLIVN
-506 EPLSQAALF
+506 EPLTQTQLF
-515 DRICSQLEAEDLVE
+515 QQVCDQLEQEDLVE
-529 RGFRGSLQERERI
+529 MGFRTSLHERERI
-542 VSTMLGDGIALPHS
+542 VSTMLGEGIALPHS

-567 TVLAPQGIDWGNGEI
+567 TILAPQGIDWGNGETASLI
-582 ATLVFVL
+582 FVL
-589 AIAKADYEEA
+589 AISKADYEEA
-599 MGLYDLFLALM
+599 MALYDLFLTLM
-610 NEKASRSLLACRDY
+610 NEKASKNLLACRDF
-624 AAFKALARSAP
+624 ASFKALARAG

>member
-1 MIKLP
+1 MTKLP
-6 HPRLHQLLTLLH
+6 HPRLQQLLTLLH

-44 LNELIATRGAHLI
+44 LNEIIATRGAHLI

-69 NQELFEA
+69 NQELFAA

-135 LAHFGL
+135 LAHFDL

-157 TAIRACLTQLLYQE
+157 TAIRVCLTQLLYQE

-229 AGHELHQFT
+229 AGHELRQFT

-249 ARDIYGELPTLTPPG
+249 AHDIYGELPTLTPPG
-264 EEEIAS
+264 EEEIAC

-280 ADAPQLSPAM
+280 ADSPQLSPAM

-302 TYIHQH
+302 AYIHQH

-365 WIRQTP
+365 WIKQTP
-371 CRLTHH
+371 YRLTHH

-428 LQLTML
+428 LQLTTL
-434 ESVRDYEGLARIEQ
+434 ESVRDYEGLVRVEQ
-448 DFVISTVKAG
+448 DFVISTVKVSD
-458 EKNVPVV
+458 KNVPVV

-480 KLVLVDRTRPYLLDK
+480 KLVLIDRTRPYLLDK
-495 YFDADHFMVVA
+495 YFDADHFMVVS
-506 EPLSQAALF
+506 EPLSQEALF
-515 DRICSQLEAEDLVE
+515 DRICSQLEAEGLVE
-529 RGFRGSLQERERI
+529 SGFRGSLQERERI
-542 VSTMLGDGIALPHS
+542 VSTLLGDGIALPHS

-567 TVLAPQGIDWGNGEI
+567 TVLAPQGIDWGNGES
-582 ATLVFVL
+582 ATLIFVL

-610 NEKASRSLLACRDY
+610 NEKASRNLLACRDF

>member
-1 MIKLP
+1 MLKLP

-44 LNELIATRGAHLI
+44 LNELIATHGGHLI

-69 NQELFEA
+69 NQGLFDE
-76 LLAAQEQESG
+76 LLAAQEQEGS

-98 QILLLTAEQGIKL
+98 QLLLLTAEQGIKL
-111 DELADTWYLSRA
+111 EELADTWYLSRA

-141 AIDSKPRQG
+141 NIDSKPRLG
-150 MRIQGGE
+150 MRILGDE
-157 TAIRACLTQLLYQE
+157 TAIRACLTQLLYREQVRN
-171 LLHSNPLQSLLP
+171 NPLQGLLP

-193 VGNHI
+193 IGNRI
-198 HEQLGRHQLRLA
+198 HAQLGHHQLRLA

-216 LAIYC
+216 LTIYC

-229 AGHELHQFT
+229 AGHELLAFSQ
-238 SEDLTA
+238 EDLTI
-244 PLLAV
+244 PLTTV
-249 ARDIYGELPTLTPPG
+249 ARDIYQELPTLIPPG
-264 EEEIAS
+264 EPEILC
-270 LAIQIQARLT
+270 LAIQIQARLI
-280 ADAPQLSPAM
+280 ADTPHLSPAM
-290 AAESEQLVEHLL
+290 AAESAQLVAHLL
-302 TYIHQH
+302 DYIHQH
-308 YPYDLRGDLQLRADL
+308 YPYDLRHDHQLRSDL
-323 QTHISAMLLRVKYQ
+323 LTHISAMLLRIKYQ

-365 WIRQTP
+365 WIKQTP
-371 CRLTHH
+371 YHLTHH

-392 HYDIGYTRRPQALLL
+392 HHDIGYSRLPQALLL
-407 CDAGNATFRVLEARI
+407 CEAGNATFRVLEARI

-428 LQLTML
+428 LQLTSL
-434 ESVRDYEGLARIEQ
+434 ESVRDYEGLIRIEQ
-448 DFVISTVKAG
+448 DFVISTVKVS
-458 EKNVPVV
+458 EKNTPVV

-480 KLVLVDRTRPYLLDK
+480 KLVLIDRTRPYLLDK
-495 YFDADHFMVVA
+495 YFDADHFMVVN
-506 EPLSQAALF
+506 EPLSQEQLF
-515 DRICSQLEAEDLVE
+515 ARICDQLEREGLVE
-529 RGFRGSLQERERI
+529 DGFRGSLRERERI

-567 TVLAPQGIDWGNGEI
+567 SVLAPQGIDWSNGET
-582 ATLVFVL
+582 ATLIFVL

-610 NEKASRSLLACRDY
+610 NEKASKNLLACRDFTS
-624 AAFKALARSAP
+624 FKALARTGS

>member
-6 HPRLHQLLTLLH
+6 HPRLHQLLTQLH

-44 LNELIATRGAHLI
+44 LNELIATQGAHLI
-57 HQRGSG
+57 HQRGTG

-69 NQELFEA
+69 NQGLFDA
-76 LLAAQEQESG
+76 LLAAQEQESS

-129 AEVRER
+129 AQVRER

-141 AIDSKPRQG
+141 TIESKPRLG
-150 MRIQGGE
+150 MRIQGSE
-157 TAIRACLTQLLYQE
+157 TAIRACLTQLLCQE
-171 LLHSNPLQSLLP
+171 LLNNQPLQSLLP
-183 NLCPSKTLEV
+183 TLCPSKTLEV

-198 HEQLGRHQLRLA
+198 HDQLGRHQLRLA

-229 AGHELHQFT
+229 AGHELRQFASDDIT
-238 SEDLTA
+238 QTLA
-244 PLLAV
+244 AV
-249 ARDIYGELPTLTPPG
+249 ARDIYAELPTLTPPG
-264 EEEIAS
+264 EEEIAC

-280 ADAPQLSPAM
+280 ADTPQLSPAM

-302 TYIHQH
+302 DYIHQH
-308 YPYDLRGDLQLRADL
+308 YPYDLRADPQLRADL
-323 QTHISAMLLRVKYQ
+323 QTHIGAMLLRVKYQ

-371 CRLTHH
+371 YRLTHH

-392 HYDIGYTRRPQALLL
+392 HYDERLRGRIGYEQVETNVQGRAIRTVGRVPAQSGTDLRLSIDADLQRAMVAAFGEQEGSAVAIDPRTGEILDADIGMSDVFGRGSRRLVARPGSYI
-407 CDAGNATFRVLEARI
+407 DAG
-422 KREYPQ
+422 
-428 LQLTML
+428 
-434 ESVRDYEGLARIEQ
+434 
-448 DFVISTVKAG
+448 
-458 EKNVPVV
+458 
-465 QVAPFPTQYQLEQLG
+465 PT
-480 KLVLVDRTRPYLLDK
+480 
-495 YFDADHFMVVA
+495 
-506 EPLSQAALF
+506 
-515 DRICSQLEAEDLVE
+515 
-529 RGFRGSLQERERI
+529 
-542 VSTMLGDGIALPHS
+542 
-556 LGLLARRTLVY
+556 
-567 TVLAPQGIDWGNGEI
+567 
-582 ATLVFVL
+582 
-589 AIAKADYEEA
+589 
-599 MGLYDLFLALM
+599 
-610 NEKASRSLLACRDY
+610 
-624 AAFKALARSAP
+624 